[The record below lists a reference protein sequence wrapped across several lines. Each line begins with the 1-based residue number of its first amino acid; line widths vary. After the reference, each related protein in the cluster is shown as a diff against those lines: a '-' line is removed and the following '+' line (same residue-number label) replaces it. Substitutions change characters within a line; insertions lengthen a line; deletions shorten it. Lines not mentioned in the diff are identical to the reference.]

1 MSDRGQRKDA
11 VAGGKAIVADAVAT
25 VPAEVISTATI
36 RANIGGEVNGTN
48 GTNGANGTN
57 GTNETNGANGTNG
70 TNGTN
75 DDAGLR
81 EDVDDGDMPPSSS
94 YITRKLSLPLIR
106 RRSAPQGSEAQPSSS
121 DALDED
127 AEFAVLRLTFSSPA
141 VFPDADGDGDGGDD
155 DGGAMRAD
163 GIVSDSVRQANDDGC
178 DGGAEVSD
186 ATLVG
191 RLRAELRQAQDE
203 LAAQRRR
210 GEHERD
216 DLAQFAKSEMIGEIL
231 PVLDDLERASVQVP
245 ARLRDDPW
253 VMGVLM
259 IGHSVRAMLER
270 QGVERI
276 APWQGLFDP
285 RLHEAVSRVHDPAV
299 PVNTVTDVYRPGY
312 ALHGRVLRPAQV
324 QVAVTQP
331 VEREEDQ

>member
-11 VAGGKAIVADAVAT
+11 VAGGKALVAGAVAT
-25 VPAEVISTATI
+25 VPAEVISTATVE
-36 RANIGGEVNGTN
+36 ANIGGEANGTN
-48 GTNGANGTN
+48 GTNGI
-57 GTNETNGANGTNG
+57 
-70 TNGTN
+70 NGTN

-81 EDVDDGDMPPSSS
+81 ENVDDGDMPPPSSS
-94 YITRKLSLPLIR
+94 YVTRKLSLPLIR
-106 RRSAPQGSEAQPSSS
+106 RGSERQGSEAQPPSSV
-121 DALDED
+121 DGDED
-127 AEFAVLRLTFSSPA
+127 AEFAALRLTFSSP
-141 VFPDADGDGDGGDD
+141 VMFLDADGDDDDGHDDSGDD

-163 GIVSDSVRQANDDGC
+163 GIVSDSVRQANNDGR

-186 ATLVG
+186 AALVG

-245 ARLRDDPW
+245 ARLRNDPW
-253 VMGVLM
+253 VMGVLL

-285 RLHEAVSRVHDPAV
+285 HLHEAVSRVHDPAV

-331 VEREEDQ
+331 VEREEDR

>member
-11 VAGGKAIVADAVAT
+11 VAGGKAIVAGAVAT
-25 VPAEVISTATI
+25 VPAEVVSTASVG
-36 RANIGGEVNGTN
+36 ANIGG
-48 GTNGANGTN
+48 
-57 GTNETNGANGTNG
+57 GANGTNG

-75 DDAGLR
+75 DGAGPR
-81 EDVDDGDMPPSSS
+81 EDVDDGDMPPPSSS
-94 YITRKLSLPLIR
+94 YVTRKLSLPLIR
-106 RRSAPQGSEAQPSSS
+106 RGSELQGSEAQPSSS
-121 DALDED
+121 DAVDED
-127 AEFAVLRLTFSSPA
+127 AEFAALRLTFSSPTM
-141 VFPDADGDGDGGDD
+141 FPDADGDDDGRDDSGD
-155 DGGAMRAD
+155 DGGAMQAD
-163 GIVSDSVRQANDDGC
+163 GIVSSSVRQDDDDGR
-178 DGGAEVSD
+178 DGSAEVSD
-186 ATLVG
+186 AALVG
-191 RLRAELRQAQDE
+191 QLRAGLRQAQDE

-253 VMGVLM
+253 VMGVLL

-331 VEREEDQ
+331 VEREEDR

>member
-1 MSDRGQRKDA
+1 MSDRGQRKNA
-11 VAGGKAIVADAVAT
+11 VAGGKAVAAGAVAT

-36 RANIGGEVNGTN
+36 GADIGSGASGAS
-48 GTNGANGTN
+48 GANGANEVRGT
-57 GTNETNGANGTNG
+57 G
-70 TNGTN
+70 
-75 DDAGLR
+75 DDVGLR
-81 EDVDDGDMPPSSS
+81 EDVDDGYMPPSSS
-94 YITRKLSLPLIR
+94 SYVTRKLSLPLIR
-106 RRSAPQGSEAQPSSS
+106 RGSQLQGSEAQPSSS
-121 DALDED
+121 AGVDED
-127 AEFAVLRLTFSSPA
+127 AEFAALRLNFSSPA
-141 VFPDADGDGDGGDD
+141 MFPDADGDDDGHHDSGDD
-155 DGGAMRAD
+155 DDGAVRAD
-163 GIVSDSVRQANDDGC
+163 GIVSSSVRQDDDDGR
-178 DGGAEVSD
+178 DGSAEVSD
-186 ATLVG
+186 AALV
-191 RLRAELRQAQDE
+191 RQLRAGLRQAQDE

-216 DLAQFAKSEMIGEIL
+216 DLARFAKSEMIGEIL

-253 VMGVLM
+253 VMGVLL

-324 QVAVTQP
+324 QVQVAVTQP
-331 VEREEDQ
+331 VEREEDR